1 MLAQSVAGPRDTF
14 SGPALSKPSPAG
26 KSAARRD
33 EPESAGMTPA
43 EMQSHVERIIE
54 AAQRRAQ
61 PGDLAV
67 YFDVENRDDAYVI
80 PEVGEAHLPL
90 IRSEKDYATALHEL
104 GHLFGRYQRGKQRGK
119 TLTRERWAWA
129 WARRT
134 ALIWTS
140 EMEDD
145 AAQSLAWYASN
156 SGEN

>member
-1 MLAQSVAGPRDTF
+1 
-14 SGPALSKPSPAG
+14 
-26 KSAARRD
+26 
-33 EPESAGMTPA
+33 MTPA

-54 AAQRRAQ
+54 AAERRGQ

-67 YFDVENRDDAYVI
+67 YFDVENRDEAYVLR
-80 PEVGEAHLPL
+80 EVGEAHLPV
-90 IRSEKDYATALHEL
+90 IRRERDYATALHEL
-104 GHLFGRYQRGKQRGK
+104 GHLFGRYQRGK

-140 EMEDD
+140 EMEDE
-145 AAQSLAWYASN
+145 AAQRLAWYASN